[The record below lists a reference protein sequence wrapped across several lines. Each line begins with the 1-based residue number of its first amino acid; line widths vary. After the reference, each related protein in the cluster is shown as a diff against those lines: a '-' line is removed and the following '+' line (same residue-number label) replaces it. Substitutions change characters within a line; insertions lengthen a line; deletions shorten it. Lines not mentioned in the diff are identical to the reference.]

1 MPVKTRF
8 LLAFLSMGVL
18 AFSLAPTGAS
28 AASQKDAC
36 KNGGYLTL
44 SSADGTSFKN
54 QGLCV
59 SYAVQGG
66 TLFRS
71 IDASSVYTALKGA
84 GGPAGPPDANGNL
97 PGGTFD
103 GGIITGAFS
112 APSTCVPSFC
122 GNFSMIFNYLVHPAT
137 GVVDGT
143 GTATCNPCVVAGL
156 TGTVTLTTTVVGH
169 EGMFNGL
176 IFGVYDGGTWQ
187 IATGTGDLSALSGAG
202 NWTPGANNTR
212 VFAGKLLLP
221 I

>member
-1 MPVKTRF
+1 MKHRF
-8 LLAFLSMGVL
+8 LLPLSSIVVL

-44 SSADGTSFKN
+44 ASSDGTSFEN

-59 SYAVQGG
+59 SYAAQGG
-66 TLFRS
+66 ALFRS
-71 IDASSVYTALKGA
+71 IDASSVFMALRGA

-112 APSTCVPSFC
+112 APSTCVPPFC
-122 GNFSMIFNYLVHPAT
+122 GNFSMFFSYLVHPTT

-143 GTATCNPCVVAGL
+143 GTATCDPCVVDGL
-156 TGTVTLTTTVVGH
+156 TGTVTFTTTVVGH
-169 EGMFNGL
+169 ELMFDGL
-176 IFGVYDGGTWQ
+176 IFGVYDSGTWR
-187 IATGTGDLSALSGAG
+187 IATGAGDLSALSGAG
-202 NWTPGANNTR
+202 TWTPGANHSR
-212 VFAGKLLLP
+212 VFAGKLLVP